1 MVVVTCETNERQA
14 QWDREVAYKL
24 AAAELAAAQSPQRF
38 SHEQVF
44 ADLRKRLQGIAD
56 DEV

>member
-1 MVVVTCETNERQA
+1 MVMVTSESNERQA
-14 QWDREVAYKL
+14 QWDREVVVKL

-38 SHEQVF
+38 SHDQVF
-44 ADLRKRLQGIAD
+44 ADLRKRLEGIAD